1 MGKLQV
7 APQPSSQPKHII
19 IAGGGLAGLSTSLG
33 LSKLGYRITIVEC
46 RKEWLQQGSAFGLAA
61 NGRKALLELFHSPSS
76 MDRLL
81 EKGIHIEQMDSHLM
95 VWYMLRDSL
104 LDEVKECPLIDV
116 KMGTTVESI
125 DDMSDASG
133 VKVVVK
139 NVESGDAEKMD
150 ASLLVAADGV
160 YSNIRTLIG
169 LESAK
174 VSASPTCASDVN
186 FETHLRIQ
194 TTS

>member
-139 NVESGDAEKMD
+139 NVESGDAEKGCIII
-150 ASLLVAADGV
+150 SCSRWCVFQ
-160 YSNIRTLIG
+160 YSYFDWFGICKG
-169 LESAK
+169 K
-174 VSASPTCASDVN
+174 C
-186 FETHLRIQ
+186 FTHLCIRCQ
-194 TTS
+194 F